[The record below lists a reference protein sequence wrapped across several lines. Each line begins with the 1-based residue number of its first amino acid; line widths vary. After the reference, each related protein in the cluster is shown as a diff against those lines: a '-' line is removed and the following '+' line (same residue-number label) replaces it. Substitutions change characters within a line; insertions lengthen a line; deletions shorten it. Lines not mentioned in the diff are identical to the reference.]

1 MNDTNILTELS
12 PTSASI
18 VDQTDEI
25 LNDDKKRKLNTD
37 IENTGDDLGFDF
49 DDTKETYRTT
59 VDAPKVKEDI
69 VLEKKVDDKKR
80 ILSTDI
86 SESIVKSKEDIK
98 NENFIISES
107 LLLKDEETEF
117 DFWRLHP
124 AISENEDLPMVF
136 QQEFADWYFNQA
148 MGLETGELRPVQS
161 PLFELSVAQGG
172 RNIIQGLLDFK
183 SFVSPFYGGD
193 SWWNGFGKGPGDFPD
208 RIDPKGKE
216 AILLPNLRT
225 PGG

>member
-69 VLEKKVDDKKR
+69 VLEKKVDDKKS
-80 ILSTDI
+80 ILSTEI
-86 SESIVKSKEDIK
+86 SESIVKSKEDIR

-136 QQEFADWYFNQA
+136 QQEFADWYFNNT
-148 MGLETGELRPVQS
+148 MELETG
-161 PLFELSVAQGG
+161 
-172 RNIIQGLLDFK
+172 
-183 SFVSPFYGGD
+183 
-193 SWWNGFGKGPGDFPD
+193 
-208 RIDPKGKE
+208 
-216 AILLPNLRT
+216 
-225 PGG
+225 